1 MRRDKKF
8 DGVFMSLCESCKQA
22 VENIAF
28 GNANLLIVCIECD
41 VREAI
46 LYLES
51 IIDKSKKESSDE

>member
-1 MRRDKKF
+1 
-8 DGVFMSLCESCKQA
+8 MSLCESCKQA

-28 GNANLLIVCIECD
+28 GKANLLIVCPECD
-41 VREAI
+41 VREAM